1 MATVTYRPAGEA
13 DVPALAELFNA
24 SNRADGIPEVLDATE
39 LAEELSGERTSMATD
54 TWVAIDGGVPVG
66 VVYTVYLP
74 SETVHER
81 CIVHGTVTPEHR
93 GRGIGRELMAWA
105 IEHGSELLESS
116 GRDLPRRIVVD
127 AHEQRTGDQR
137 LFARLGFRPVRWFE
151 ELRRPL
157 GEVPPRADVD
167 GVSII
172 GWPDGRDD
180 ELLDVRN
187 AAFADHWGSTPT
199 SPDAWQQPDP
209 RLRRPPRP
217 LVRRRGW

>member
-24 SNRADGIPEVLDATE
+24 SNRGDGIPEVLDATE

-93 GRGIGRELMAWA
+93 GMGIGRELMGWA
-105 IEHGSELLESS
+105 IDHGSELLESS
-116 GRDLPRRIVVD
+116 GRNLPRRIVVS
-127 AHEQRTGDQR
+127 AHEERTADQR

-157 GEVPPRADVD
+157 ARGAAPAEHRRCDDHRVA
-167 GVSII
+167 
-172 GWPDGRDD
+172 GRPG
-180 ELLDVRN
+180 R
-187 AAFADHWGSTPT
+187 
-199 SPDAWQQPDP
+199 
-209 RLRRPPRP
+209 
-217 LVRRRGW
+217 